1 MLLGGLKICLD
12 LSELGKIEGGD
23 LLGLLDLLLVAL
35 HLVLQLVHQLLH
47 PLMVLVIFLLRE
59 GELLDAAGGAPLRL
73 LSLNKPALLV
83 VELGLQVLDLLLQ
96 PGGDLPAS
104 LDSLLLRFVQ
114 LGLHVLHL
122 VLQVATVLLAVL
134 GVLLLPTKLIS
145 KTSSVDHGLLR
156 LVLGNPALAD
166 HLLQIGLQSLHLRVE
181 LPLCSL
187 KSLVLQ
193 SAVGQLLHHVGE
205 LLLGSTSLAIS
216 VLQLGLRLL
225 QPMTA
230 CCSASSNL

>member
-12 LSELGKIEGGD
+12 LSELGKIEGSD
-23 LLGLLDLLLVAL
+23 LLGFLDLLLVAL

-73 LSLNKPALLV
+73 LRLNKPALLV
-83 VELGLQVLDLLLQ
+83 VELRLQVLDLLLQ

-104 LDSLLLRFVQ
+104 LDSLLLGFVQ

-134 GVLLLPTKLIS
+134 GVLLLTTELIS
-145 KTSSVDHGLLR
+145 KTSSVDHGLLC

-166 HLLQIGLQSLHLRVE
+166 HLLKIGLQSLHLRVE

-193 SAVGQLLHHVGE
+193 SAVGELFHHVGE
-205 LLLGSTSLAIS
+205 LLLGSTSLTIC
-216 VLQLGLRLL
+216 VLQLGLCLL
-225 QPMTA
+225 PPLTA

>member
-1 MLLGGLKICLD
+1 MV
-12 LSELGKIEGGD
+12 
-23 LLGLLDLLLVAL
+23 LV
-35 HLVLQLVHQLLH
+35 VLLH
-47 PLMVLVIFLLRE
+47 PLMVLVVLLLRE
-59 GELLDAAGGAPLRL
+59 GELLDAASGAPLRL
-73 LSLNKPALLV
+73 LRLNKPALLV
-83 VELGLQVLDLLLQ
+83 VELRLQVLDLLLQ

-134 GVLLLPTKLIS
+134 GVLLFTTELIG
-145 KTSSVDHGLLR
+145 KTSSVDHGLLC
-156 LVLGNPALAD
+156 LVPGNPALAD

-187 KSLVLQ
+187 KRLVLQ
-193 SAVGQLLHHVGE
+193 SAVGELLHHVGE
-205 LLLGSTSLAIS
+205 LLLSSTSLVIS

-225 QPMTA
+225 
-230 CCSASSNL
+230 